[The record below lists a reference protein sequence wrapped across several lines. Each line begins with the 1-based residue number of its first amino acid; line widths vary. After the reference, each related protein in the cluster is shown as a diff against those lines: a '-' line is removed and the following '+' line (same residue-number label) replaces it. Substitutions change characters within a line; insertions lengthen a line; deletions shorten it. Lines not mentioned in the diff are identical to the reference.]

1 MATSFDFGGLL
12 GNTFGGGLS
21 ALDDLL
27 TPEQR
32 AAIQQ
37 QAGLSAA
44 AALLQAAGPSTTR
57 TSLGQ
62 ALGSAFT
69 AGQAGMQKGTESA
82 LTQMLTREKLTE
94 AKRAKDMREQMRKA
108 LPGVFQL
115 TTTPEQQ
122 TIYGE
127 PARVARDDEGNLLP
141 GAQITPAT
149 RQISIDP
156 TRLQALALLSDKPL
170 ESLSQI
176 SKLVPDLR
184 RAGFLTPGGTA
195 AQENPFAMFSADTS
209 LPENI
214 RRIAKQYETSFATGA
229 LDPEKVDERVKTL
242 GEMAQRAQTTAQAQA
257 SLEENRR
264 AVNELRER
272 GLISQ
277 EQQRQFMQQMASRDA
292 FMQQQML
299 ELRRQAEAN
308 KPEQFSYAQKKEFDM
323 IQRNA
328 AEAKSAEDS
337 AALAQRAAELI
348 PRAYGGRIEAG
359 LKGAAGVVGI
369 TTDAKTANDDLMRI
383 NQQLALKTPKF
394 SGPTSDADAKRY
406 DKAVGD
412 LANPAVS
419 AESKIKAIKEIQ
431 ELATKQADYARQQEN
446 YFYSNN
452 KSLRGFEFK
461 PAANPFGK

>member
-1 MATSFDFGGLL
+1 M
-12 GNTFGGGLS
+12 
-21 ALDDLL
+21 
-27 TPEQR
+27 
-32 AAIQQ
+32 
-37 QAGLSAA
+37 
-44 AALLQAAGPSTTR
+44 
-57 TSLGQ
+57 
-62 ALGSAFT
+62 
-69 AGQAGMQKGTESA
+69 
-82 LTQMLTREKLTE
+82 
-94 AKRAKDMREQMRKA
+94 
-108 LPGVFQL
+108 
-115 TTTPEQQ
+115 
-122 TIYGE
+122 
-127 PARVARDDEGNLLP
+127 
-141 GAQITPAT
+141 
-149 RQISIDP
+149 
-156 TRLQALALLSDKPL
+156 RLQALALLSDKPL

-184 RAGFLTPGGTA
+184 RAGFLTPGGMA

-214 RRIAKQYETSFATGA
+214 RRIAKQYETSFSTGA
-229 LDPEKVDERVKTL
+229 LDPEKVDERIKTL
-242 GEMAQRAQTTAQAQA
+242 GEMAQRAQTSAQAQA

-277 EQQRQFMQQMASRDA
+277 EQQRQFMQQMATRDRQ
-292 FMQQQML
+292 MQEQML

-308 KPEQFSYAQKKEFDM
+308 KPEQFSYAQKKEFDVV
-323 IQRNA
+323 QRNV

-431 ELATKQADYARQQEN
+431 DLATKQADYARQQEN